1 MTRKLLFALSCLS
14 LLSPVVAAPPSLDL
28 KKGEHLVLLGN
39 TFAERMQYFGYFET
53 LVNLH
58 YAEADPVIRNLGW
71 AADEVTRIH
80 LQVLKGG
87 SGFITEPTDEAVP
100 LQPRPFQFG
109 SLDEH
114 LTMQKADVI
123 LLCFGFNESF
133 RGEAGLKQFGAD
145 YQTFLDELKDKKYN
159 GTSPP
164 RLLLISPIAQEKR
177 GAPFPDPAK
186 ENENL
191 KLYTAKIAEIAEA
204 NSLGFVDL
212 FSPTFGPF
220 SQGSPEPLTMNG
232 IHLNDKGQ
240 RAVAE
245 ILATSLGITEP
256 WNEKAEAIRRL
267 VVAKNEQFFFRWRP
281 INGEY
286 VYGRRKDPFGVIS
299 YPPELAQW
307 QKMTEDLDQKIWTES
322 RKLKASASK

>member
-1 MTRKLLFALSCLS
+1 MIRKLFFGLSCLS
-14 LLSPVVAAPPSLDL
+14 LLLPAMAAPPSLDL
-28 KKGEHLVLLGN
+28 RKGEHLVLLGN

-58 YAEADPVIRNLGW
+58 YPEANPVIRNLGW
-71 AADEVTRIH
+71 AGDEVTRIH

-87 SGFITEPTDEAVP
+87 GYVTEPTDEPVP

-109 SLDEH
+109 SLEDH

-133 RGEAGLKQFGAD
+133 QGKAGLEQFGAD
-145 YQTFLDELKDKKYN
+145 YQTFLDELKGKKFN
-159 GTSPP
+159 GTSPA
-164 RLLLISPIAQEKR
+164 RFILISPIAQEKL

-186 ENENL
+186 QNENL

-212 FSPTFGPF
+212 FSPTV
-220 SQGSPEPLTMNG
+220 SLMDQGSPEPLTMNG
-232 IHLNDKGQ
+232 VHLNDNGQ
-240 RAVAE
+240 RVVAE
-245 ILATSLGITEP
+245 ILATSLGMTDP
-256 WNEKAEAIRRL
+256 WSDKAEAIRKL

-286 VYGRRKDPFGVIS
+286 VFGRRKDPFGVIS
-299 YPPELAQW
+299 YPPEMAQW
-307 QKMTEDLDQKIWTES
+307 EKMTADLDQQIWAES
-322 RKLKASASK
+322 RNLKSSASK